1 MAKKYLDSEGLLY
14 FWQKITSAF
23 VKKDGNKVLSTN
35 DYTTDEKT
43 KLAGIAEGATNVT
56 VDTALS
62 STSTNPV
69 QNKAVNTALG
79 NKVDKVSGKGLS
91 TNDYTT
97 DEKTKLAGI
106 EEGATNTVIV
116 DNVTSTS
123 TTSALSAYQGKV
135 LNDKI
140 AAINTNMEDLGAG
153 DMLKSVYDT
162 DASGVVDD
170 AEKLG
175 GQLPAY
181 YAKASDI
188 PTKVSQLTND
198 SGYITGITKA
208 NVTTALG
215 YTPYNATNPNGYQ
228 TEAEVNAIVEA
239 VIGAAPEALNTLDEL
254 AAALGD
260 DANFAATVT
269 EQLSQ
274 KVNEADLV
282 AITNGEID
290 TVVAN

>member
-1 MAKKYLDSEGLLY
+1 MAKKYLDNDGLLY

-35 DYTTDEKT
+35 DYTTTEKD
-43 KLAGIAEGATNVT
+43 KLAGIEAGATKVI
-56 VDTALS
+56 VDASLS

-97 DEKTKLAGI
+97 DEKNKLAGI
-106 EEGATNTVIV
+106 EANANKTTVEDSLLSNSITN
-116 DNVTSTS
+116 
-123 TTSALSAYQGKV
+123 ALSANQGKI
-135 LNDKI
+135 LSERI

-162 DASGVVDD
+162 DGSGVVDN
-170 AEKLG
+170 AERLG
-175 GQLPAY
+175 GELPGT
-181 YAKASDI
+181 YAKVAQI
-188 PTKVSQLTND
+188 PTKVSELTND
-198 SGYITGITKA
+198 SKYITGITKA

-215 YTPYNATNPNGYQ
+215 FTPYDAANPNKYQ
-228 TEAEVNAIVEA
+228 TKDEVDARIQGI
-239 VIGAAPEALNTLDEL
+239 IGSAPESLDTLQEL
-254 AAALGD
+254 AEALGND
-260 DANFAATVT
+260 DDYAATIT
-269 EQLSQ
+269 AELAK
-274 KVNEADLV
+274 KVNDADLV

-290 TVVAN
+290 TVVAS